1 MLQTPHI
8 PKRVSWDAAASAV
21 AAAHQ
26 NRRRAAF
33 TNGCFDTLHAGHV
46 RYLTAARA
54 TADMLVVG
62 LNSDASVRRIKG
74 PLRPL
79 NPQALR
85 AEVLA
90 GLACVDWVVVF
101 DAPDP
106 LDLIRHLSPDVLVKG
121 ADWPEDRIVGAD
133 WVKSQGGRVV
143 RVDLVADISTT
154 ALIRTIQE
162 RFC

>member
-8 PKRVSWDAAASAV
+8 AKQVPWDAAALAV

-26 NRRRAAF
+26 GGRRAAF
-33 TNGCFDTLHAGHV
+33 TNGCFDILHAGHV
-46 RYLTAARA
+46 RYLSAARA

-74 PLRPL
+74 PLRPI
-79 NPQALR
+79 NPQTLR

-90 GLACVDWVVVF
+90 GLACVDWVVLF

-121 ADWPEDRIVGAD
+121 ADWPESRIVGAD
-133 WVKSQGGRVV
+133 WVKNQGGRVV
-143 RVDLVADISTT
+143 RVELVADISTT

-162 RFC
+162 RYC